1 MKLKTVLITCG
12 VCLLPILLGIAVF
25 ERLPAQIPI
34 HWNLEG
40 EIDNYASKEFF
51 VFILPMLMSG
61 LQLFCLFMLSKDP
74 KYKNYSIKMFNL
86 VIWIIPV
93 ITVVLALI
101 TYAIVFGYDIAINVV
116 VPMLLGILFIIL
128 GNYLPKCHQNYTV
141 GFRLPWT
148 LDDEDN
154 WNKTNRLAGYIM
166 VFGGFL
172 IVITSLFDIAH
183 WAVMIFIIAI
193 VIIPS
198 VYSYLLYRKKIK

>member
-25 ERLPAQIPI
+25 DRLPAQIPI

-51 VFILPMLMSG
+51 VFILPMLMSV

-74 KYKNYSIKMFNL
+74 KSKNYSIKMFNL

-93 ITVVLALI
+93 MAVVLVLI

-116 VPMLLGILFIIL
+116 VPMFLGILFIIL

-172 IVITSLFDIAH
+172 IVVTSLFDMAY
-183 WAVMIFIIAI
+183 WAVLIFIIAI

-198 VYSYLLYRKKIK
+198 VYSYLLYRNKIR

>member
-25 ERLPAQIPI
+25 DRLPAQIPI

-93 ITVVLALI
+93 MAVVLALI

-172 IVITSLFDIAH
+172 IVVTSLFDMAY
-183 WAVMIFIIAI
+183 WAVLIFIIAI

-198 VYSYLLYRKKIK
+198 VYSYLLYRNKIR

>member
-25 ERLPAQIPI
+25 DRLPAQIPI

-93 ITVVLALI
+93 MAVVLALI

-172 IVITSLFDIAH
+172 IVITSLFDMAH

-198 VYSYLLYRKKIK
+198 VYSYLLYRKKIR

>member
-25 ERLPAQIPI
+25 DRLPAQIPI

-51 VFILPMLMSG
+51 VFILPMLMSV

-74 KYKNYSIKMFNL
+74 KSKNYSIKMFNL

-93 ITVVLALI
+93 MAVVLALI

-172 IVITSLFDIAH
+172 IVVTSLFDMAY
-183 WAVMIFIIAI
+183 WAVLIFIIAI

-198 VYSYLLYRKKIK
+198 VYSYLLYRNKIR